1 MSPEKLYRVREVIA
15 KEKAADVNYA
25 QRELWL
31 MEKTVK
37 LHRLIALPE
46 GKEFGT
52 LGRFIEAY
60 VDFLPDCL
68 EHFNEVATRSNIS
81 AYTDIFLNLAIEYFI
96 TPPEGITL
104 ETGFGH
110 LIDEAYMAH
119 RLLEELNDRC
129 LNHLGGPAMPADT
142 AYANIIMHSIIGDG
156 FANELDMAVHYTIE
170 ANAEKEKA
178 VLANL
183 KPSPIAQVAEAAKN
197 WPVFGEE
204 LLVGINFKF

>member
-1 MSPEKLYRVREVIA
+1 MDPDKIRRVSDVIA
-15 KEKAADVNYA
+15 REKATDVNYA
-25 QRELWL
+25 QRDLWL
-31 MEKTVK
+31 MEKAVK
-37 LHRLIALPE
+37 LHRLISLPE

-68 EHFNEVATRSNIS
+68 EHFNAVAEKANIS
-81 AYTDIFLNLAIEYFI
+81 AYTDIFLNLAVDFFISPPQGIE
-96 TPPEGITL
+96 L

-129 LNHLGGPAMPADT
+129 LVHVGGPGLPADT
-142 AYANIIMHSIIGDG
+142 AYANVIMHSIIGDG
-156 FANELDMAVHYTIE
+156 FANELDMAVHYAIE
-170 ANAEKEKA
+170 ANIGKEKS

-183 KPSPIAQVAEAAKN
+183 KPTPIYKVAQASEN
-197 WPVFGEE
+197 WSVFGED
-204 LLVGINFKF
+204 LLINITFKF